1 MVDDDHFLHATADR
15 LSCEVWEF
23 FPEDNDN
30 DKLEFHIAQTHGLH
44 AGSGYTEQYSWPLPS
59 DSCAGVDVDITSSF
73 NSPPRKLSAS
83 TSPCSVSRGNHD
95 VSPDNT
101 ITTATRAGR
110 RSDIHDNTNQST
122 CDASVSSKKRCLR
135 GNNTLSTDHETHIWT
150 ERERRK
156 KMRTMFSTL
165 HSLLP
170 HLPSKTDKS
179 TIVDE
184 AIGYIKSL
192 QKSLQVLQNQRLEK
206 TRSAA
211 TKVEFR
217 SFELQDSTEPVVDNW
232 RRASHSISYSIDHT
246 LQTWSSPNVV
256 LSVCGEDAQIG
267 ICSARRP
274 GQLAT
279 IFYTLEK
286 HNVHVLTA
294 HISAD
299 TYRCMYMIHAHAT
312 TEAAIETFKLVIGD
326 LVMYFSSFMQ

>member
-1 MVDDDHFLHATADR
+1 MADDDQLLPAPSDR

-23 FPEDNDN
+23 FPDDDDT
-30 DKLEFHIAQTHGLH
+30 DKVDFHAAQTHELH
-44 AGSGYTEQYSWPLPS
+44 AGSGTEQYSWPLPS
-59 DSCAGVDVDITSSF
+59 ESCGVDADIMSSF
-73 NSPPRKLSAS
+73 NSPPTRKVSAS
-83 TSPCSVSRGNHD
+83 NSPCSVSPN
-95 VSPDNT
+95 NT
-101 ITTATRAGR
+101 NTNTTTTIGGR
-110 RSDIHDNTNQST
+110 RGTHDNTNQST
-122 CDASVSSKKRCLR
+122 SKGANDASVSSKKRCLVR
-135 GNNTLSTDHETHIWT
+135 INMSSDHDTHIWT

-170 HLPSKTDKS
+170 HLPPKTDKS

-206 TRSAA
+206 TQSAA
-211 TKVEFR
+211 TKEFR
-217 SFELQDSTEPVVDNW
+217 SFELQDSMEPVVDSW
-232 RRASHSISYSIDHT
+232 RRASHSISTSIDHT

-294 HISAD
+294 HISGD
-299 TYRCMYMIHAHAT
+299 TYRCMYMIHAHAAA
-312 TEAAIETFKLVIGD
+312 EAAIEAFKLVIGD
-326 LVMYFSSFMQ
+326 LVMYFSSF